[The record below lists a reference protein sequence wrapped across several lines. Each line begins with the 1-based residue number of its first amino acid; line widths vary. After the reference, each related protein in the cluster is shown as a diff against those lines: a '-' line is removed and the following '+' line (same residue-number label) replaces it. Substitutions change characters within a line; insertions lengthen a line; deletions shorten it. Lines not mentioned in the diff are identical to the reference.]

1 MSPDETRTRADQIR
15 AMTDEQMAEAMHKLY
30 IQISVKR
37 TMNDISDL
45 FCDGKA
51 GCITKRGNIRCS
63 NKKEKACIL
72 RFLQQPV
79 KEKN

>member
-1 MSPDETRTRADQIR
+1 MPEITTRADQIR
-15 AMTDEQMAEAMHKLY
+15 AMTDEQMAEEIHRLY
-30 IQISVKR
+30 IKISVKG

-72 RFLQQPV
+72 RFLQQPAGEV
-79 KEKN
+79 R